1 MITIAKIS
9 AVVEK
14 LAGRINPNVINT
26 GSHKSKNEDLK
37 DTGSSVFL
45 ERNLATKIIN
55 ITKAKVD
62 V

>member
-1 MITIAKIS
+1 MGKIM
-9 AVVEK
+9 K
-14 LAGRINPNVINT
+14 HINIEQI
-26 GSHKSKNEDLK
+26 NEDLK